1 MSVEEIIEKSFNDLV
16 SLLINNRTNEKLIFP
31 KYRDKTVR
39 YSEQELRQIFLK
51 NVETQENND
60 NKIYFYSVE
69 TPTKLVYRFTNTEIP
84 KVKDPNDTDDNDKDN
99 YKSARFDVSLYKK
112 TYKDNDKASNHIE
125 FKYGNPDQKNAICKD
140 FLKLISE
147 VDLTNEKKNFFVHY
161 HYVKEDKGESASLQ
175 KIFKKY
181 CESINS
187 IEKSFK
193 NEKNHEKR
201 EALLKNLSQNLP
213 KITVY
218 FLYIHDKAKKILTY
232 HFSLDALKNYTD
244 GTKCNDFG
252 DKTYLNEEVFK
263 FGEEIHF
270 KDIKK

>member
-1 MSVEEIIEKSFNDLV
+1 MPIEEKVVENLIEKSFNDLV
-16 SLLINNRTNEKLIFP
+16 SLLINNRTNENLIFP
-31 KYRDKTVR
+31 KYRDETVR
-39 YSEQELRQIFLK
+39 YSEQELRQFFLK

-147 VDLTNEKKNFFVHY
+147 VDLTKEKKNFFVHY
-161 HYVKEDKGESASLQ
+161 LCVKTEKGWESRTFPSL
-175 KIFKKY
+175 FKKY
-181 CESINS
+181 CDPIVD
-187 IEKSFK
+187 IEKTLK
-193 NEKNHEKR
+193 NETN
-201 EALLKNLSQNLP
+201 LKNVTIYLLCFFEDS
-213 KITVY
+213 KSSSVY
-218 FLYIHDKAKKILTY
+218 R
-232 HFSLDALKNYTD
+232 FSLNDLKNYKV
-244 GTKCNDFG
+244 GTKYSDLT
-252 DKTYLNEEVFK
+252 DKSWFNEKIFNTEHS
-263 FGEEIHF
+263 I
-270 KDIKK
+270 